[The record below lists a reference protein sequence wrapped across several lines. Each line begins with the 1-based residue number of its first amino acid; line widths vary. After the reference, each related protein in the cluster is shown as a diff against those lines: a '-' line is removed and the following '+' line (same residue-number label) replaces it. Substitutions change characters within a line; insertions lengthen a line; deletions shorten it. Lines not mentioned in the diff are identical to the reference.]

1 MVLNKYR
8 SGADRF
14 LIPVAKAFYGLS
26 PNTLSAASVLFALLA
41 GIAFVFSDATIIED
55 RFNPDHYI
63 YIMFLIASVCIFL
76 NGFLD
81 AVDGKV
87 ARLTKK
93 TSKRGDFLD
102 HALDRY
108 ADVLILGGIMLSP
121 YCDPVI
127 GAVAIIAVL
136 LTSYMGTQAQALGCG
151 RNYSGLL
158 GRADR
163 LVILIF
169 APGVQMGVL
178 YYTSTGRIPIQYI
191 ENFTILEYVML
202 WFFIAGNFTA
212 IHRGIQSWRELREQ
226 ELANPSQKERAK
238 KFYQRLSE
246 PRSGISEGAT
256 NEATGASEDV
266 EPKIK
271 PRSVAKKRT
280 AKMGT
285 KQRGKLAK
293 GTRTRKRK
301 MKTKSRPTTRRVRK
315 AKKANPSKNG
325 DNKIEWD

>member
-1 MVLNKYR
+1 
-8 SGADRF
+8 
-14 LIPVAKAFYGLS
+14 
-26 PNTLSAASVLFALLA
+26 
-41 GIAFVFSDATIIED
+41 
-55 RFNPDHYI
+55 
-63 YIMFLIASVCIFL
+63 MFLIASICIFL

-87 ARLTKK
+87 ARLTRK

-163 LVILIF
+163 MAILIF

-178 YYTSTGRIPIQYI
+178 YFTPTGKIPVEYI
-191 ENFTILEYVML
+191 ESFTILEYVML

-226 ELANPSQKERAK
+226 EFTSPSQKERAK
-238 KFYQRLSE
+238 RFYQRLSE
-246 PRSGISEGAT
+246 PRTDITESNTTEAITT
-256 NEATGASEDV
+256 N

-271 PRSVAKKRT
+271 PRSTAKRRITTKRT
-280 AKMGT
+280 VERNKPAKPA
-285 KQRGKLAK
+285 RPA
-293 GTRTRKRK
+293 RTRIRK
-301 MKTKSRPTTRRVRK
+301 AKLKLKQKPIPKPKSSKHTRRVRK
-315 AKKANPSKNG
+315 AKKAKPSKIS
-325 DNKIEWD
+325 DNKIDWD